1 MKRDMYASV
10 KESKLK
16 IALQYQKHNSKHL
29 FSHFLIYFFL
39 ISLALLCIIPFY
51 LMLIYS
57 THSNDEIAAKF
68 IYLPGTSLI
77 DNFVRMMK
85 NVNIGRGFI
94 NSIIISVS
102 STFLNLYFGALTGY
116 GFSKFNFKGNKK
128 IFTFL
133 LATMM
138 VPGQLSLIGSYRWMN
153 TLGLLDSYAAIILPA
168 ASSAFTVFFLKQF
181 IDSSIPNEI
190 LESGRMDGAGEF
202 RMYNRIILPMLLP
215 ALSALGIFSFIGSW
229 NNFMGPLVLL
239 FSEDKFPLPVIVSL
253 VQSYYGTDYGLLY
266 LGVTLSVVPIIIV
279 FSIFSKKIMG
289 GVAIGSVKG

>member
-1 MKRDMYASV
+1 MFVPA
-10 KESKLK
+10 KENKQIIS
-16 IALQYQKHNSKHL
+16 LQSHNHRSNH
-29 FSHFLIYFFL
+29 FSSNFLIYFFL
-39 ISLALLCIIPFY
+39 ILLAILCMIPFY

-57 THSNDEIAAKF
+57 THSNDEIAARF
-68 IYLPGTSLI
+68 IYLPGHSLL
-77 DNFVRMMK
+77 DNFDRMIK
-85 NVNIGRGFI
+85 NVNIGRGFM
-94 NSIIISVS
+94 NSIIISFS

-153 TLGLLDSYAAIILPA
+153 TLHLLDSYAAIILPA
-168 ASSAFTVFFLKQF
+168 AASAFTVFFLKQF
-181 IDSSIPNEI
+181 IDSGIPNEI
-190 LESGRMDGAGEF
+190 LESARMDGAGEF
-202 RMYNRIILPMLLP
+202 MIYNRIILPMLFP

-239 FSEDKFPLPVIVSL
+239 FSEDKFPLPVIVAL

-266 LGVTLSVVPIIIV
+266 LGVALSVIPIIIV
-279 FSIFSKKIMG
+279 FSIFSKRIMG

>member
-1 MKRDMYASV
+1 MYVPV
-10 KESKLK
+10 KENSQK
-16 IALQYQKHNSKHL
+16 ISLQLHKHSSKH
-29 FSHFLIYFFL
+29 FYSNFLIYFFL
-39 ISLALLCIIPFY
+39 IALAILCIIPFY

-57 THSNDEIAAKF
+57 THSNDEIAARF
-68 IYLPGTSLI
+68 IYMPGSSLL
-77 DNFVRMMK
+77 DNFERMIK

-102 STFLNLYFGALTGY
+102 STFLNLYLGALTGY

-153 TLGLLDSYAAIILPA
+153 TLHLLDSYAAIILPA
-168 ASSAFTVFFLKQF
+168 AASAFTVFFLKQF
-181 IDSSIPNEI
+181 IDSGISNEI
-190 LESGRMDGAGEF
+190 LESARMDGAGEF
-202 RMYNRIILPMLLP
+202 MIYNRIILPMLLP

-239 FSEDKFPLPVIVSL
+239 FSEDKFPLPVIIAL
-253 VQSYYGTDYGLLY
+253 VQGYYGTDYGLLY
-266 LGVTLSVVPIIIV
+266 LGVALSVIPIIIV
-279 FSIFSKKIMG
+279 FSIFSKRIMG
-289 GVAIGSVKG
+289 GIAIGSVKG

>member
-1 MKRDMYASV
+1 MYVPKKTNPAITSQ
-10 KESKLK
+10 S
-16 IALQYQKHNSKHL
+16 HNQSSKHSL
-29 FSHFLIYFFL
+29 NKFLIYFFL
-39 ISLALLCIIPFY
+39 ITLAILCIIPFY

-57 THSNDEIAAKF
+57 THSNDEIAARF
-68 IYLPGTSLI
+68 IYLPGSSLL
-77 DNFVRMMK
+77 DNFDRMIK

-94 NSIIISVS
+94 NSIIISFS

-116 GFSKFNFKGNKK
+116 GFAKYNFKGNKK
-128 IFTFL
+128 IFSFL

-153 TLGLLDSYAAIILPA
+153 TLHLLDSYAAIILPA
-168 ASSAFTVFFLKQF
+168 AASAFTVFFLKQF
-181 IDSSIPNEI
+181 IDSGIPNEI
-190 LESGRMDGAGEF
+190 LESARMDGAGEF
-202 RMYNRIILPMLLP
+202 KIYNIIILPMLLP

-239 FSEDKFPLPVIVSL
+239 FSEDKFPLPVVVAL

-266 LGVTLSVVPIIIV
+266 LGVALSVIPIIIV
-279 FSIFSKKIMG
+279 FSFFSKRIMG